1 MRPGAA
7 AARRGF
13 SGRLLMVM
21 GLALCRALAGATAVL
36 AGPPPE
42 ALVEVDTTRVT
53 LGDPV
58 RLELKVRY
66 GAGDRPLLQEVD
78 PRSWLEGFPFRAG
91 RPQGPVEFHDRQ
103 ELVQPFEVRLFE
115 LGSRRIPAVRVRFA
129 LASGDT
135 VTRETEP
142 VDLEVVPV
150 RTADDREL
158 RDLKPPVELSGGLPL
173 WLVLVL
179 AVLAA
184 MAGILAWR
192 RFRRRRSA
200 PESAAVPLVPVDH
213 VAEFVRIAG
222 LGLVE
227 RGDYKTYYSLLADNL
242 RRYLE
247 QRLGIPAMEL
257 TTAEACE
264 RLRPEGLDPDLVD
277 QVREYLE
284 LADLVKFARLVPE
297 VDRARRAPEAGIA
310 LVHAVDRFW
319 RGREAAAALPTE
331 TPATAPEV
339 PVAP

>member
-1 MRPGAA
+1 M
-7 AARRGF
+7 GF
-13 SGRLLMVM
+13 SGRLLM
-21 GLALCRALAGATAVL
+21 GLALCWVLAGAVAVL

-58 RLELKVRY
+58 RLALKVRY
-66 GAGDRPLLQEVD
+66 GAGDRPLLEEVD
-78 PRSWLEGFPFRAG
+78 PRSWLEGISYRPG
-91 RPQGPVEFHDRQ
+91 RPLSPAKLHDRL
-103 ELVQPFEVRLFE
+103 EVVYPFEVRLFE
-115 LGSRRIPAVRVRFA
+115 LGSRRIPPLTVRFA

-135 VTRETEP
+135 LTRETEP

-150 RTADDREL
+150 RGSNDREL

-179 AVLAA
+179 TVLAA
-184 MAGILAWR
+184 VAGILAWR

-200 PESAAVPLVPVDH
+200 PEPAAPPSVPVDH

-264 RLRPEGLDPDLVD
+264 RLRPEGLDPGLVD

-297 VDRARRAPEAGIA
+297 IDRARRTPEAGIA

-319 RGREAAAALPTE
+319 RSREAATTPTE
-331 TPATAPEV
+331 TPAAASGVPAAP
-339 PVAP
+339 